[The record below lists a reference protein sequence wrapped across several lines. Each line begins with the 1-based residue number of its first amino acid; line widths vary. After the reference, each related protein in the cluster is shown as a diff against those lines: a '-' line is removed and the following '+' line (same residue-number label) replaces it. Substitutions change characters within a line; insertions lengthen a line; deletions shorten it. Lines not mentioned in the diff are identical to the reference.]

1 MLPAAATRAARRV
14 QSPRLDRRTV
24 VSWCLYDFGNSAF
37 AVMFSTFFG
46 GYYSAAVV
54 DGSRGEFLWGAA
66 MSASMLL
73 VAVSAPFLGGIADH
87 SGARKRMLAAYTA
100 AGIGTVLLF
109 PWVEP
114 GMVLAGFLVAVLAN
128 VAFEGGTV
136 FYNAY
141 LPDIAPPTHQ
151 GRVSGWGFA
160 TGYVG
165 SLAALGAAA
174 FFFARDRHDGA
185 WLALAAQWALFAVP
199 ALLFLPEDRR
209 TGVGVL
215 DAARTGFRR
224 TFDVVR
230 EVLGM
235 RELRRFLLA
244 YFVYED
250 GVNTVI
256 VMAGVYARKTLD
268 FSQGELVAML
278 GIVQLAALLGSLA
291 MAGPTDRLGP
301 KRVVRA
307 TLLWWT
313 GVVVFAF
320 FATTKA
326 SFLAAAG
333 LAGLGLGGVQAASR
347 AFMARLV
354 PQGREAEM
362 FGFYALCGRTGAV
375 LGPVLYGAIAT
386 LVGGQ
391 RPAILFV
398 ACFYL
403 VGWVL
408 VGRVNLPA
416 RCSSNG
422 PR

>member
-1 MLPAAATRAARRV
+1 
-14 QSPRLDRRTV
+14 LDRRAV

-54 DGSRGEFLWGAA
+54 EGPRGEFLWGAA
-66 MSASMLL
+66 MSASTLL
-73 VAVSAPFLGGIADH
+73 VALSAPFLGGIADH
-87 SGARKRMLAAYTA
+87 SGVRKRMLAAYTA
-100 AGIGTVLLF
+100 GGIAAVLLF
-109 PWVEP
+109 PWIGP
-114 GMVLAGFLVAVLAN
+114 GMVAAGFLVAVLAN
-128 VAFEGGTV
+128 TAFEGGTV

-174 FFFARDRHDGA
+174 AFFARERYDGA
-185 WLALAAQWALFAVP
+185 WLALAAQWGLFAIP
-199 ALLFLPEDRR
+199 ALLFLPADRR

-215 DAARTGFRR
+215 DAARMGIRR

-244 YFVYED
+244 YFFYED
-250 GVNTVI
+250 GVNTVV
-256 VMAGVYARKTLD
+256 VMAGVYARKTLH
-268 FSQGELVAML
+268 FAQGELVAML
-278 GIVQLAALLGSLA
+278 GLVQLSALLGSLA
-291 MAGPTDRLGP
+291 MAAPTDRLGP

-307 TLLWWT
+307 ALLWWT

-326 SFLAAAG
+326 WFFVAAG
-333 LAGLGLGGVQAASR
+333 LAGLGLGCVQAASR

-354 PQGREAEM
+354 PDGREAEM

-375 LGPVLYGAIAT
+375 LGPILYGTISA
-386 LVGGQ
+386 LFESQ
-391 RPAILFV
+391 RPAILCV

-403 VGWVL
+403 AGWIL
-408 VGRVNLPA
+408 VGRVSLPA